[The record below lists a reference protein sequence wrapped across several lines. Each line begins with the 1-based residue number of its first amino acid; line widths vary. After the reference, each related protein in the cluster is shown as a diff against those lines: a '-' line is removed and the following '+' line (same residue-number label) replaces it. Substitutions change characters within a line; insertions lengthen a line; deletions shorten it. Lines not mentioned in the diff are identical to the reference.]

1 MHGLRKSM
9 KRYGVHLAAIVIL
22 VVVSLGVASYI
33 LSHQRLYLPAWVP
46 VIGTDF
52 YVVNAEFANAQAVTP
67 GQGQTVN
74 IAGVP
79 VGEIG
84 KVTLNNGTANVE
96 LKIRRD
102 HSPIYKN
109 ATMLLRPK
117 TPLSDMYIDMK
128 PGDASEGEID
138 DGGTVP
144 LANTKPTVN
153 FDEFLSVLDAD
164 TRDYFQ
170 NLLTAAGEGLEG
182 QGGNLRNGFKR
193 FPTTGKYGTR
203 IVKELDSRHKNIK
216 RAITN
221 LALLAEALGDNSEIF
236 ASLIDSSSVTFRTWA
251 SQQESIRQI
260 IQLAPGAFGK
270 TADAAEAAT
279 PVIADSAVAFR
290 NLQPLAKDLGV
301 SLKALRPFFND
312 QTKVTRDQFRP
323 LARDSKPL
331 LQVLAPAAED
341 FAKMTPDAN
350 KATESFNGLLNVI
363 AYNPKGSEE
372 GYLYWLSWFNHVSAS
387 SFSRADANGILGS
400 GALYSTSQNWGTAC
414 STKNSGKNPMLKLV
428 GNLANLPGTAP
439 GKTC

>member
-1 MHGLRKSM
+1 MHGLRKAM
-9 KRYGVHLAAIVIL
+9 KRYGVHLTAIIVL
-22 VVVSLGVASYI
+22 VVASLALSSYV

-46 VIGTDF
+46 VIGSDF
-52 YVVNAEFANAQAVTP
+52 YTVHAQFSSAQAVTP

-84 KVTLNNGTANVE
+84 NVTLKDGTANVE

-128 PGDASEGEID
+128 PGDPGTGEIA

-153 FDEFLSVLDAD
+153 FDEFLSLFDAD
-164 TRDYFQ
+164 TRDYFT
-170 NLLTAAGEGLEG
+170 NLLTSAGEGLEG
-182 QGGNLRNGFKR
+182 QGGHLRNGLKR

-203 IVKELDSRHKNIK
+203 IVGELQKRHHNIR
-216 RAITN
+216 RAINN
-221 LALLAEALGDNSEIF
+221 LALLAKALGDNSKIF

-260 IQLAPGAFGK
+260 IQLAPGTFGK
-270 TADAAEAAT
+270 TADAVEAAE
-279 PVIADSAVAFR
+279 PVIADTAVTFK
-290 NLQPLAKDLGV
+290 NLQPLADSLGV
-301 SLKALRPFFND
+301 SMKSLRPFFKD
-312 QTKVTRDQFRP
+312 QTVVTRDQFRP

-331 LQVLAPAAED
+331 LEVLSPASTNL
-341 FAKMTPDAN
+341 AKMTPDATGA
-350 KATESFNGLLNVI
+350 ATSFNNLLNVVGN
-363 AYNPKGSEE
+363 NPKGSEE
-372 GYLYWLSWFNHVSAS
+372 GYLYWLSWFSHISAS
-387 SFSRADANGILGS
+387 TFNRADANGVIGAGGFLGNNCAYQNTT
-400 GALYSTSQNWGTAC
+400 GVKGGQNVMLRLLATLTALP
-414 STKNSGKNPMLKLV
+414 NSRGV
-428 GNLANLPGTAP
+428 
-439 GKTC
+439 C